1 MNKLSYVVV
10 IVVLACLV
18 SHSWAEISRVPLI
31 PQANF
36 TRTKSNVK
44 AEKSILA
51 SKYLKETTTGPTGR
65 YLVLHN
71 YQNAAYYGVMS
82 IGKPKKYFN
91 IRFDTG
97 SANLWVPSINCPSTN
112 VACRQHA
119 KYDSSA
125 SSSYV
130 ANGEN
135 ITIDYGTES
144 VVGYLSTD
152 IVRTNNIPI
161 RSQTFMEATSVP
173 SSFINAPYAGIWGLA
188 FQSIAVGNVT
198 PPLDNM
204 IAQGQLSEP
213 LISFYLKRDGT
224 DLKGGE
230 LIFGGIDST
239 LYTGSLTYVPVS
251 VEGYW
256 QFEVTSIDTNDVN
269 LCSDCQAIA
278 DTGTPLIVVPQAA
291 YADINDQIGAVDN
304 GDGSAFV
311 DCDQQSSL
319 PDVNFSIGG
328 TTFTL
333 TPSDYI
339 VEVTDDD
346 DNVYCMSS
354 FTYLAGYDFWI
365 LGDVFIGKFYTVF
378 DKGNSQIGFAPAVT
392 S

>member
-10 IVVLACLV
+10 TVLLACLV
-18 SHSWAEISRVPLI
+18 SDSWAEVSRVQLI
-31 PQANF
+31 PKANF
-36 TRTKSNVK
+36 TRTKSSVK
-44 AEKSILA
+44 AEKSLLA
-51 SKYLKETTTGPTGR
+51 AKYLKETTTGPTGR

-71 YQNAAYYGVMS
+71 YENVAYYGVMS
-82 IGKPKKYFN
+82 IGTPKKYFN
-91 IRFDTG
+91 IRFDTA
-97 SANLWVPSINCPSTN
+97 SANLWVPSMNCPSTN
-112 VACRQHA
+112 VACYQHA

-125 SSSYV
+125 SSTYV

-135 ITIDYGTES
+135 ITIKYGTES
-144 VVGYLSTD
+144 VIGYLSTD
-152 IVRTNNIPI
+152 TVRSNNIPI
-161 RSQTFMEATSVP
+161 RSQTFMEATYVP
-173 SSFINAPYAGIWGLA
+173 DSFINAPYAGIWGLA

-204 IAQGQLSEP
+204 IAQGQLDEP
-213 LISFYLKRDGT
+213 LISFYLRREGT
-224 DLKGGE
+224 AVQGGE

-239 LYTGSLTYVPVS
+239 LYTGSLTYVPIT

-256 QFEVTSIDTNDVN
+256 QFEVTAVDTNDVT
-269 LCSDCQAIA
+269 LCTDCQAIA
-278 DTGTPLIVVPQAA
+278 DTACPLIVVPEAA
-291 YADINDQIGAVDN
+291 YTDINDQIGAVDN
-304 GDGSAFV
+304 GDGFGFV
-311 DCDQQSSL
+311 SCDLQSSL
-319 PDVNFSIGG
+319 PDVNFNIGG

-346 DNVYCMSS
+346 DNTSCMSS
-354 FTYLAGYDFWI
+354 FTYLEGNDFWI